1 MTAGQIAKELGLNEV
16 VINYRASDLMHHTLE
31 ANPLEKLEF
40 TKHKFNFANMKLDE
54 RLYDSADYFPKDI
67 DFVEKK

>member
-1 MTAGQIAKELGLNEV
+1 MTAGQIAKNLGVKEV
-16 VINYRASDLMHHTLE
+16 VINYRAADLMHPTLE

-54 RLYDSADYFPKDI
+54 RLYNSEDYFPKDI
-67 DFVEKK
+67 NFVEKK